1 MIKHVSVMNQKFKK
15 IMIVDD
21 NEFDCYITTKLIM
34 SLDSSIDIMEFN
46 SSVTAIQYLEEYQD
60 DVEKLPELIFLDI
73 YMPILD
79 GFEFIE
85 KFKTLSENI
94 KKHTKICILST
105 TVDDFHI
112 HKAKENENVYFTS
125 KPITMEF
132 IQSITF

>member
-1 MIKHVSVMNQKFKK
+1 MNQKFKK

-21 NEFDCYITTKLIM
+21 NEFDCYITSKLIA
-34 SLDSSIDIMEFN
+34 SFDSSIDIMEFN

-60 DVEKLPELIFLDI
+60 DLEKLPKLIFLDI

-94 KKHTKICILST
+94 KKYTKICILST

-132 IQSITF
+132 IQSIKF